1 MRLIVQGHSS
11 NTHEIE
17 AARTTMWNY
26 SAITLYPLI
35 VWYTVSFWVHVSIS
49 IKGFWVLVWTEGTEW
64 KSRGLRTTIYK
75 SFAVFKKLFHWHQ
88 FRLQRACL
96 LRFNISPYTHTH
108 IYSVCHIL
116 YYSVPPTYISKKKY
130 LICSQLNLRH
140 LIYLVVFFL

>member
-26 SAITLYPLI
+26 SAITLYPLT

-49 IKGFWVLVWTEGTEW
+49 SKGFWVLVWTEGTEW

-75 SFAVFKKLFHWHQ
+75 SFAVFKKLFQWHQ

-96 LRFNISPYTHTH
+96 LRFNISPN
-108 IYSVCHIL
+108 IL
-116 YYSVPPTYISKKKY
+116 IFHTYIVCVTSYTIPYHQHTY
-130 LICSQLNLRH
+130 LKRNILFVHNL
-140 LIYLVVFFL
+140 IWEI